1 VAVVVVV
8 LVLAEE
14 SLLVEVPVVLEPG
27 QDCLL
32 HQELPTLLPWVLLG
46 QVAL

>member
-1 VAVVVVV
+1 MAVVV

-14 SLLVEVPVVLEPG
+14 LLLVEVPGVLEPG
-27 QDCLL
+27 RDCLL

-46 QVAL
+46 RVAL